1 MRATSDPPTESEEL
15 NGILAK
21 IRQMIPALHQQYHL
35 RNLGVFGSFVRGEG
49 NKDSDLDLLAE
60 FDQPISLFLLVEL
73 EDNLSR
79 SMGRKVD
86 LVLRSTLKKHIG
98 ERILNEV
105 VMA

>member
-1 MRATSDPPTESEEL
+1 M
-15 NGILAK
+15 
-21 IRQMIPALHQQYHL
+21 
-35 RNLGVFGSFVRGEG
+35 RGEG

-73 EDNLSR
+73 EDILSH

-86 LVLRSTLKKHIG
+86 LVLRSALKKHIG
-98 ERILNEV
+98 VHILSEV

>member
-1 MRATSDPPTESEEL
+1 M
-15 NGILAK
+15 
-21 IRQMIPALHQQYHL
+21 HQQYHL

-49 NKDSDLDLLAE
+49 KKDSDLDLLAE

-73 EDNLSR
+73 EDNLSH